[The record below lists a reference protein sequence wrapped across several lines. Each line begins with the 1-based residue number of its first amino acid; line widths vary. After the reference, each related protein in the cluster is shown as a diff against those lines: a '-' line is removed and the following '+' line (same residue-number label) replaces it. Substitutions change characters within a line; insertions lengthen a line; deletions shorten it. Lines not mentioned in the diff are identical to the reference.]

1 MRKRKA
7 GAKEKKIMDR
17 DYEWSDV
24 LPLDEKAR
32 EYEKRDDYAQAADA
46 YPECLKDSE
55 TL

>member
-24 LPLDEKAR
+24 LLLDEKAK
-32 EYEKRDDYAQAADA
+32 EYEKQGDYAQAAEA
-46 YPECLKDSE
+46 YFECLKASK

>member
-7 GAKEKKIMDR
+7 SAKEKKIMDR

-24 LPLDEKAR
+24 LLLDEKAR
-32 EYEKRDDYAQAADA
+32 EYEKQGDYAQAAEA
-46 YPECLKDSE
+46 YLECLKDSE

>member
-7 GAKEKKIMDR
+7 GAKEIMDR

-24 LPLDEKAR
+24 LLLDEKAR
-32 EYEKRDDYAQAADA
+32 EYEKQGDYAQAAEA
-46 YPECLKDSE
+46 YPECLKASK